1 MNFRFYL
8 TTIIFFVIISCN
20 DDEVVKKGSD
30 KFIDF
35 EVSDIR
41 KFEYKGAL
49 INSVNDENFKNIGA
63 FGYNIIKN
71 FDETIKPDSSF
82 LHNIEINK
90 NDNDL
95 VTAKKYYCPGE
106 GSVSFFAYSLYGGEN
121 TEILVFQ

>member
-49 INSVNDENFKNIGA
+49 INSVNDENFKNIGV
-63 FGYNIIKN
+63 FGYNTTKN
-71 FDETIKPDSSF
+71 FDETTKPESSF
-82 LHNIEINK
+82 LPNIEINK
-90 NDNDL
+90 NDNDW
-95 VTAKKYYCPGE
+95 VIDKKYYWPGE
-106 GSVSFFAYSLYGGEN
+106 IGRAHV
-121 TEILVFQ
+121 